1 MPVATDGVDLLL
13 CAEEEI
19 VHLQLLRGNASGRV
33 LHGVTRLRPCA
44 PARRGAESESHQES
58 RMQPRSSPARSHD
71 LRTWLLAAIVVAVL
85 GLIAVVWDPRDL
97 GDGLVL
103 GSGGAV
109 STVWDTAQ
117 GEVDDLLFSVGRLPT
132 RTAESGR

>member
-1 MPVATDGVDLLL
+1 
-13 CAEEEI
+13 
-19 VHLQLLRGNASGRV
+19 
-33 LHGVTRLRPCA
+33 
-44 PARRGAESESHQES
+44 
-58 RMQPRSSPARSHD
+58 MQPRSSPARSHD